1 MRPASQNV
9 TFQGIHE
16 TVKLFENSNQYFNTD
31 ISLTLCKFEKFC
43 LPTNLS
49 YSSWYIKFLY

>member
-43 LPTNLS
+43 LHTNLS
-49 YSSWYIKFLY
+49 YSS